1 LASLDG
7 GKARSEGVSRSM
19 DRDKTE
25 EVIVTKA
32 DEDAI
37 RDIKLQFN
45 EAWDDT
51 TRTAWSSRWP
61 TCSVRHRR
69 RRMD

>member
-1 LASLDG
+1 
-7 GKARSEGVSRSM
+7 M

-45 EAWDDT
+45 EAWDRHDADGMVESLADMLSSSPS
-51 TRTAWSSRWP
+51 TAHGLRPALTSG
-61 TCSVRHRR
+61 T
-69 RRMD
+69 